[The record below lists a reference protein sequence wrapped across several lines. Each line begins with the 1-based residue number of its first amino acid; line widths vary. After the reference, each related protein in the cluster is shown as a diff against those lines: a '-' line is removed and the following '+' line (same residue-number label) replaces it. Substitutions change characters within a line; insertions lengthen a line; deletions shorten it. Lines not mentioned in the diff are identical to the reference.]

1 MIMNKVSGEQ
11 LDSAKRGGFLIGMA
25 VAELMVLI
33 LLALVLFLVFREKKY
48 EEQDQLF
55 ELAGGKDNVQVIVD
69 AISAN
74 SGGADLFT
82 NPEVIETIVSIT
94 TKQVLNG
101 ASSLSED
108 LLVAIAD
115 ENKKLQETNSA
126 LEGARQSLLNQI
138 LAMTTG
144 GTTLCVYTPST
155 DLSKLRGRSVPI
167 GVLRLE
173 GEEIEIVSLGYP
185 DQSRFVSFDGLDY
198 GDTTNDIL
206 TDWQIGQVLSLDE
219 FSELSQRLAMNGDT
233 YRTDSRSNCRH
244 YFNYFFDNGTVT
256 ADFKERFDQLNYS
269 GVRLTELSPDSN
281 LRRDPVTVEKDIILN
296 EGESELQLNDGV
308 ADSLDFIDG
317 NFEYKPLEEP
327 NPRYPLA
334 ARRDG
339 TEGSVLLQFAVS
351 ERGEVIEE
359 SIEIIESSD
368 TVFERSSIDA
378 ISKSK
383 FLPRIV
389 NGRAEIVRNI
399 RYRIS
404 YVLVN

>member
-1 MIMNKVSGEQ
+1 MMNKVSGEQ
-11 LDSAKRGGFLIGMA
+11 LDSAKRSGFLIGMA

-33 LLALVLFLVFREKKY
+33 LLAIVLFLIFREKEY
-48 EEQDQLF
+48 EKQEQLF
-55 ELAGGKDNVQVIVD
+55 ELAGGMDNVKVIVD
-69 AISAN
+69 AISSSSEGAN
-74 SGGADLFT
+74 LFN
-82 NPEVIETIVSIT
+82 NPKLIETIVSIS

-101 ASSLSED
+101 ASDFSEN
-108 LLVAIAD
+108 LLVAVAY
-115 ENKKLQETNSA
+115 ENKNLQETNSA
-126 LEGARQSLLNQI
+126 LESARQSLLKQI

-155 DLSKLRGRSVPI
+155 DLSKIRGRSVPI

-185 DQSRFVSFDGLDY
+185 DQSRFVTYDGLDFV
-198 GDTTNDIL
+198 DTTEEIL
-206 TDWQIGQVLSLDE
+206 FGWQEERMLTLGE
-219 FSELSQRLAMNGDT
+219 FSELSQRLSDNGDT
-233 YRTDSRSNCRH
+233 HRTDSRANCRH
-244 YFNYFFDNGTVT
+244 YFDYFFDNDMVT
-256 ADFKERFDQLNYS
+256 ADFLYRFDQLNYS
-269 GVRLTELSPDSN
+269 GVRLSKLSVDSN
-281 LRRDPVTVEKDIILN
+281 LNRESMEEDKDSVLDAPQP
-296 EGESELQLNDGV
+296 ELLSRGYDTGP
-308 ADSLDFIDG
+308 ADFIDG

-339 TEGSVLLQFAVS
+339 IEGSVLLQFAVS

-368 TVFERSSIDA
+368 TVFDRSAIDS

-399 RYRIS
+399 RYKIS
-404 YVLVN
+404 YILVN